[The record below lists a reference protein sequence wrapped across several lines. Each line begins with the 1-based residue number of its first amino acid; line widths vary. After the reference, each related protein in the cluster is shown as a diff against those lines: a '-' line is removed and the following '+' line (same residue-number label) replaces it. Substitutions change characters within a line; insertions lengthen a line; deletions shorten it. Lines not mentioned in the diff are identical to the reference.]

1 MIIFANIKIKKMNK
15 SILPTEII
23 ASKIILLRDE
33 KVIMDFHLSE
43 LYEVETRVLKQ
54 AVRRNIDRFPEDFMF
69 ELTDNEIDIMVSQ
82 NVIPSKQVLGGA
94 KPFAFTETGVA
105 MLSSV
110 LKSKKAI
117 EINIAIMRTFVMLR
131 KMFYENREALN
142 RIDDFDRKL
151 TEHDNKIML
160 IFEYLKQ
167 FEETKQQ
174 ELEQQNRTR
183 IGYKTSEEE

>member
-1 MIIFANIKIKKMNK
+1 
-15 SILPTEII
+15 
-23 ASKIILLRDE
+23 
-33 KVIMDFHLSE
+33 
-43 LYEVETRVLKQ
+43 
-54 AVRRNIDRFPEDFMF
+54 
-69 ELTDNEIDIMVSQ
+69 
-82 NVIPSKQVLGGA
+82 
-94 KPFAFTETGVA
+94 
-105 MLSSV
+105 
-110 LKSKKAI
+110 
-117 EINIAIMRTFVMLR
+117 MLR